1 MSRQSRGLWAPGTTK
16 IPAPQRPLFCEVVK
30 PLRKREVVAEA
41 PELLQLIVSLPK
53 RLVVTEAESPD
64 FKAIAIGEDSDTT
77 VWGVVSYIIHKASS

>member
-1 MSRQSRGLWAPGTTK
+1 MPWVAP
-16 IPAPQRPLFCEVVK
+16 PLK
-30 PLRKREVVAEA
+30 SP
-41 PELLQLIVSLPK
+41 LIVSLPK